1 MFPGD
6 AAILTPTPAAADA
19 EPDRESLGGVQLPK
33 ATEEGQLGPA
43 RPDRGEA
50 APDEAP
56 ATDGEPSEEDAAGAG
71 LGGLPGEGPL
81 PGFELPGIGRPAP
94 APEGTPP
101 AEGDEP
107 PAGGPEAGPE
117 AGPGAEPGSDPLDP
131 FSTAPPAPPAWI
143 STAALHRA
151 ALEQSLE
158 PLPVV
163 EHAAAIAEAIGAETP
178 HPDQTPIGASAPLE
192 VQVPVSFTAPA
203 GSGRNLHSD
212 DAPPV
217 LPPALAQGVN
227 GIGSEAATRGQSD
240 GAPVVKQPESV
251 QPIVVDDRVTAASA
265 EEPLGIHLINPAA
278 AMVDPLAEGLQ
289 QAIYFEA
296 SDK

>member
-19 EPDRESLGGVQLPK
+19 EPDREDLGGVELPK

-50 APDEAP
+50 APGEEP
-56 ATDGEPSEEDAAGAG
+56 AAGGEPGEEDAAGAG
-71 LGGLPGEGPL
+71 LGELPGEGPL
-81 PGFELPGIGRPAP
+81 QGFELPGIGRPAP

-101 AEGDEP
+101 AEGGEP
-107 PAGGPEAGPE
+107 PADAPD

-131 FSTAPPAPPAWI
+131 FGTAPPAPPAWI

-178 HPDQTPIGASAPLE
+178 QPEQTPIGGPAPLE
-192 VQVPVSFTAPA
+192 MQIPVSFTAPA
-203 GSGRNLHSD
+203 GNGRKLHSD

-217 LPPALAQGVN
+217 LPPALARGVN
-227 GIGSEAATRGQSD
+227 GIAPAAATTRQSD
-240 GAPVVKQPESV
+240 SAPAVVQPKSV
-251 QPIVVDDRVTAASA
+251 QPIVIVDRVTAASA
-265 EEPLGIHLINPAA
+265 DEPVSIHLINPAA
-278 AMVDPLAEGLQ
+278 AMVDPSAEGLQ